1 MDATV
6 NGALRLTIPD
16 SFSVMSR
23 EDLRQAYLDDSPD
36 RWGAWDKES
45 HMVFSVFWHIS
56 NGLLVK
62 LAEPN
67 SVAKNT
73 EKRLSKGMKD
83 HGYVLKGFSE
93 TTVAGRKAPVFA
105 YEYSLEGH
113 VYVSDV
119 TVIMEGKT
127 CYTIY
132 RYSRKDCM
140 EANMP
145 VLDAIRDSVSL

>member
-1 MDATV
+1 MDTTV

-23 EDLRQAYLDDSPD
+23 EDLKQAYLDDNPD

-62 LAEPN
+62 LADPH

-93 TTVAGRKAPVFA
+93 TTVAGREAPAFT

-127 CYTIY
+127 CYTLY